1 MPDPTIYSLSQ
12 LEELI
17 DMGTLPEHLKEA
29 AWAMLR
35 KQVKAF
41 GFNSHLGSLPA
52 RVHIWTMDGQVP
64 ITVPMY
70 HTSLQK
76 REIIDDQLNMWFE
89 QGVIEPSKSPWSTPI
104 VIAYCNG
111 KPRFCVDYWKLNA
124 ATIPNEFPIPR
135 QSDILASLS
144 GTQVLSS
151 LDALSGFTQLELADE
166 DIKKMAFRTHWGL
179 FQFKHLP
186 FRLHNR
192 PSTFHSS
199 TYSYW
204 TPGLQ

>member
-1 MPDPTIYSLSQ
+1 MKQFQDSAKIIRTVISLQVNQDSTTYSPLEREEEQEEYGSKTAAMPDPTIYSLSQ

-111 KPRFCVDYWKLNA
+111 KPRFCVDY
-124 ATIPNEFPIPR
+124 
-135 QSDILASLS
+135 
-144 GTQVLSS
+144 
-151 LDALSGFTQLELADE
+151 
-166 DIKKMAFRTHWGL
+166 
-179 FQFKHLP
+179 
-186 FRLHNR
+186 
-192 PSTFHSS
+192 
-199 TYSYW
+199 
-204 TPGLQ
+204 